1 VESSHDRDVGTRRFG
16 TFLRGIREGR
26 RLSLDSVEEMSTA
39 FPEPI
44 TKSHLSRIE
53 NGQAIPSFPRLFAL
67 SRIYGV
73 PIASLAERFEM
84 DLVRKLAPV
93 DVGTRSDAE
102 ALEEGRRLIFA
113 GRHLDALALIGTVL
127 ERGGR
132 AGEATEGADV
142 LCDLKLC
149 LIDCLLHL
157 GHFETAKSDA
167 EKILGE
173 PGLTP
178 PQRTRALQMLVLAS
192 FRMGRLQVAMMAL
205 EHARRSA
212 EGIAAPR
219 LWAHMEAVR
228 GNILVAMD
236 NPGDA
241 LEAYR
246 DALQRYE
253 QIPDPFEACKTRLNM
268 ASALLDAGGHDEA
281 RGLLERASTDA
292 AAAGYDRLRAI
303 ALSHMAVV
311 EFRSGDHAAAEKNAL
326 RSNAVARE
334 RDYTTLIF
342 RNCYYLWQIAR
353 VRGDEAAVRA
363 NERTLRT
370 YLGRLDEPLREAE
383 AYRSHV
389 SGGEA

>member
-1 VESSHDRDVGTRRFG
+1 
-16 TFLRGIREGR
+16 
-26 RLSLDSVEEMSTA
+26 
-39 FPEPI
+39 
-44 TKSHLSRIE
+44 
-53 NGQAIPSFPRLFAL
+53 
-67 SRIYGV
+67 
-73 PIASLAERFEM
+73 
-84 DLVRKLAPV
+84 
-93 DVGTRSDAE
+93 
-102 ALEEGRRLIFA
+102 
-113 GRHLDALALIGTVL
+113 
-127 ERGGR
+127 
-132 AGEATEGADV
+132 
-142 LCDLKLC
+142 
-149 LIDCLLHL
+149 
-157 GHFETAKSDA
+157 
-167 EKILGE
+167 
-173 PGLTP
+173 
-178 PQRTRALQMLVLAS
+178 
-192 FRMGRLQVAMMAL
+192 
-205 EHARRSA
+205 
-212 EGIAAPR
+212 
-219 LWAHMEAVR
+219 MEAVR